1 MLALSKTVYKNK
13 IRIAIN
19 RHLAGNSSF
28 LLILSLLYKS
38 SLDCRSHR
46 HNSISSFRFGCINS
60 VQTTFLPVAVI
71 NQRVIYTDF
80 TRIKVDVLPAQTR
93 CLTSTETTFHH
104 HGNDRKPV
112 IVLLTV
118 FQEVH
123 QQLLLACGQSL
134 AVFAVQVVRLLQLFQ
149 RIIGWIDAEI
159 LVLNRKIQ
167 HLMQHCMDVLHRCHF
182 QTLRIHKAVV
192 KPPHIRLFQ
201 ASDLP
206 LSKLRK
212 YIHLVHILVIDQRIG
227 FQPLFQLQPLLVNVI
242 DGRIPRFCTDAIT
255 AVALN
260 LCFFSHEVLPDF
272 WRTHCC
278 ACRFHCASGTHTFR
292 YCADIHLPLEHASL
306 SLFFF
311 LPPLCPPLLAES
323 NLQLNHTI
331 PPRCFQLPTSFLLSN
346 RK

>member
-1 MLALSKTVYKNK
+1 MLALAKTVYKNK

-46 HNSISSFRFGCINS
+46 HNSISSFRFGCIDS

-104 HGNDRKPV
+104 HSNDGKPV

-134 AVFAVQVVRLLQLFQ
+134 AAFAVQIVRLLQLFQ

-182 QTLRIHKAVV
+182 QTLRIHKAIV

-212 YIHLVHILVIDQRIG
+212 YIHLVHILVIDQCIG

-242 DGRIPRFCTDAIT
+242 DGRVPRFRTNAIT
-255 AVALN
+255 AVTLN
-260 LCFFSHEVLPDF
+260 FCFFLTKFFQTFGVHIVALAVFTAPAVLIRSVTALIF
-272 WRTHCC
+272 
-278 ACRFHCASGTHTFR
+278 TF
-292 YCADIHLPLEHASL
+292 L
-306 SLFFF
+306 
-311 LPPLCPPLLAES
+311 
-323 NLQLNHTI
+323 
-331 PPRCFQLPTSFLLSN
+331 
-346 RK
+346 